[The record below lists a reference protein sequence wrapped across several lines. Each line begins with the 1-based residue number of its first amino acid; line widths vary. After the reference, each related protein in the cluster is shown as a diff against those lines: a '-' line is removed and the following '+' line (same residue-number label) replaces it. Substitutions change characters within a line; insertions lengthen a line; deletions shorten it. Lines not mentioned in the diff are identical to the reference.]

1 MKNAK
6 WYLLCLA
13 GGLILGFIGT
23 YFLFVRPA
31 RGESDEL
38 RRINGEIV
46 AELEA
51 NRRYSDALIQ
61 SLDDANLQLG
71 KLFSTIQR
79 INATKTKLERDNL
92 RLGKAN
98 IEYERLLREY
108 KDRLGERD
116 KLLEE
121 ARRINSENIE
131 IIQRLQGGSGQTNQA
146 P

>member
-13 GGLILGFIGT
+13 GGLILGFIGA
-23 YFLFVRPA
+23 YFLLVRPA
-31 RGESDEL
+31 RAESGEL

-51 NRRYSDALIQ
+51 NRRYSDALVQ

-131 IIQRLQGGSGQTNQA
+131 IIQRLQSGSGQTNQA

>member
-1 MKNAK
+1 MKYAK

-13 GGLILGFIGT
+13 GGLILGVIGT

-38 RRINGEIV
+38 RRINVEIV

-79 INATKTKLERDNL
+79 INTIKTKLERDNL

-98 IEYERLLREY
+98 NEYERLLREY

-116 KLLEE
+116 ELLEE
-121 ARRINSENIE
+121 ARRINREN
-131 IIQRLQGGSGQTNQA
+131 
-146 P
+146 